1 MLGSLGQFDVLF
13 RKIVEDIWMILRQE
27 LEDLLDPE
35 ALIPGRNELGIRT
48 KLRYEPAEWK
58 LERWNGKLTE
68 VYEWF

>member
-1 MLGSLGQFDVLF
+1 
-13 RKIVEDIWMILRQE
+13 MILRQE